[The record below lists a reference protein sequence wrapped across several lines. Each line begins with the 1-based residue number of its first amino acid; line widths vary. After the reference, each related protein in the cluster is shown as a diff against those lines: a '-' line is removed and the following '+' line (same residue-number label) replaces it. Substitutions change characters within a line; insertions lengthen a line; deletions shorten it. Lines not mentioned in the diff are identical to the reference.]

1 MALHSIRLHG
11 GDRARLATEINADE
25 KGRRVRH
32 DRWGLARATMTQ
44 LQLTIFRFQGHS
56 QTIFCE
62 KVVEIIV
69 RRLLF
74 VLMFFVEVRSRA

>member
-32 DRWGLARATMTQ
+32 DRWGLARATMSHDSAPAHN
-44 LQLTIFRFQGHS
+44 LPI
-56 QTIFCE
+56 
-62 KVVEIIV
+62 
-69 RRLLF
+69 
-74 VLMFFVEVRSRA
+74 SRAFTDNFLRESRRNHC